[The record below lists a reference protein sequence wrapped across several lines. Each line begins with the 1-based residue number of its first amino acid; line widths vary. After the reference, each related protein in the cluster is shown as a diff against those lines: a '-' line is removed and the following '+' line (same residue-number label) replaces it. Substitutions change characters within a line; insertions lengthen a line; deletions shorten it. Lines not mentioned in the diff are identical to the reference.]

1 MIQNKLI
8 FTLIIIFFSISKEE
22 FTSYDF
28 LKTDDTQIKNNHG
41 KGNCVYLRGTNLGNL
56 FVQENWMS
64 STNEKDQKTINEKL
78 TKRFGKNF
86 KDNLI
91 SFYENNYF
99 TLSDF
104 DKLKEMGM
112 SVIRVPFTY
121 MNLYD
126 KTIDNKWI
134 LKKNAFEKLDWIVR
148 ESSKRGIYVILDLH
162 GAFGS
167 QNGQDHSGELI
178 DNIKDVTFY
187 KNTELKKLTLD
198 LWKEVAI
205 HYKNN
210 PAIAGYDILNE
221 PSEKAGITTDYHF
234 EFYNEIYQVIRKIDY
249 DHIII
254 MESCWTVLNLPNPKK
269 YNWKNVVYE
278 YHHYIWNS
286 QDSAIGQI
294 IATKALIESIKL
306 ANYNVPTYIGEFT
319 CFTSN
324 DAWKSVLELFNL
336 NGYHYTSWSF
346 KSNNMGTWGIFNQ
359 KGTLKVNINSHSLK
373 DIKSIWSYNNI
384 GTGKKSSN
392 NMVYDKLKEAFPGT
406 IYFLKYY
413 LIDKDYIKLKSGI
426 TNKYVC
432 ADNYGESNLIAN
444 RDSTGNWE
452 HFLFYNNSDGTISIQ
467 ARANNK
473 FLCTVF
479 DHNNKKNPIIA
490 RSNHIQDWEKFYVEN
505 INNGKIAFRTFI
517 NNKYIQVN
525 PYDKQLYALGEKIGT
540 WEEFFKE

>member
-1 MIQNKLI
+1 MIQNKL
-8 FTLIIIFFSISKEE
+8 FLTLIIIFFSISKEE

-41 KGNCVYLRGTNLGNL
+41 NGNCVYLRGTNLGNL

-78 TKRFGKNF
+78 TKRFGKKL

-392 NMVYDKLKEAFPGT
+392 NMVYDRLKEAFPGT

-467 ARANNK
+467 SRANNK
-473 FLCTVF
+473 FLCAVF
-479 DHNNKKNPIIA
+479 DDNNKKNPIIA

>member
-1 MIQNKLI
+1 MIQNKL
-8 FTLIIIFFSISKEE
+8 FLTLIIIFFSISKEE

-41 KGNCVYLRGTNLGNL
+41 NGNCVYLRGTNLGNL

-78 TKRFGKNF
+78 TKRFGKKL

-392 NMVYDKLKEAFPGT
+392 NMVYDRLKEAFPGT
-406 IYFLKYY
+406 IFFLKYY

-473 FLCTVF
+473 FLCAVF
-479 DHNNKKNPIIA
+479 DDNNKKNPIIA

>member
-1 MIQNKLI
+1 MIQNKL
-8 FTLIIIFFSISKEE
+8 FLTLIIIFFSISKEE

-41 KGNCVYLRGTNLGNL
+41 NGNCVYLRGTNLGNL

-78 TKRFGKNF
+78 TKRFGKKL

-205 HYKNN
+205 HYNNN

-392 NMVYDKLKEAFPGT
+392 NMVYDRLKEAFPGT

-467 ARANNK
+467 SRANNK
-473 FLCTVF
+473 FLCAVF
-479 DHNNKKNPIIA
+479 DDNNKKNPIIA

>member
-1 MIQNKLI
+1 MIQNKL
-8 FTLIIIFFSISKEE
+8 FLTLIIIFFSISKEE

-41 KGNCVYLRGTNLGNL
+41 NGNCVYLRGTNLGNL

-78 TKRFGKNF
+78 TKRFGKKL

-392 NMVYDKLKEAFPGT
+392 NMVYDRLKEAFPGT

-473 FLCTVF
+473 FLCAVF
-479 DHNNKKNPIIA
+479 DDNNKKNPIIA

>member
-1 MIQNKLI
+1 MIQNKL
-8 FTLIIIFFSISKEE
+8 FLTLIIIFFSISKEE

-41 KGNCVYLRGTNLGNL
+41 NGNCVYLRGTNLGNL

-78 TKRFGKNF
+78 TKRFGKKI

-392 NMVYDKLKEAFPGT
+392 NMVYDRLKEAFPGT

-467 ARANNK
+467 SRANNK
-473 FLCTVF
+473 FLCAVF

>member
-1 MIQNKLI
+1 MIQNKL
-8 FTLIIIFFSISKEE
+8 FLTLIIIFFSISKEE

-41 KGNCVYLRGTNLGNL
+41 NGNCVYLRGTNLGNL

-78 TKRFGKNF
+78 TKRFGKKL

-104 DKLKEMGM
+104 DILKEMGM

-392 NMVYDKLKEAFPGT
+392 NMVYDRLKEAFPGT

-473 FLCTVF
+473 FLCAVF
-479 DHNNKKNPIIA
+479 DDNNKKNPIIA

>member
-41 KGNCVYLRGTNLGNL
+41 NGNCVYLRGTNLGNL

-78 TKRFGKNF
+78 TKRFGKKL

-392 NMVYDKLKEAFPGT
+392 NMVYDRLKEAFPGT

-467 ARANNK
+467 SRANNK
-473 FLCTVF
+473 FLCAVF
-479 DHNNKKNPIIA
+479 DDNNKKNPIIA

>member
-1 MIQNKLI
+1 MIQNKL
-8 FTLIIIFFSISKEE
+8 FLTLIIIFFSISKEE

-41 KGNCVYLRGTNLGNL
+41 NGNCVYLRGTNLGNL

-78 TKRFGKNF
+78 TKRFGKKL

-392 NMVYDKLKEAFPGT
+392 NMVYDRLKEAFPGT

-467 ARANNK
+467 SRANNK
-473 FLCTVF
+473 FLCAVF

>member
-1 MIQNKLI
+1 MIQNKL
-8 FTLIIIFFSISKEE
+8 FLTLIIIFFSISKEE

-41 KGNCVYLRGTNLGNL
+41 NGNCVYLRGTNLGNL

-78 TKRFGKNF
+78 TKRFGKKL

-126 KTIDNKWI
+126 KINNNWI
-134 LKKNAFEKLDWIVR
+134 LKSNAFEKLDWIV
-148 ESSKRGIYVILDLH
+148 EEASKRGIYIILDLH

-187 KNTELKKLTLD
+187 KNSELKKLTLD
-198 LWKEVAI
+198 LWKEVAT

-392 NMVYDKLKEAFPGT
+392 NMVYDRLKEAFPGT

-413 LIDKDYIKLKSGI
+413 LIEII
-426 TNKYVC
+426 
-432 ADNYGESNLIAN
+432 
-444 RDSTGNWE
+444 
-452 HFLFYNNSDGTISIQ
+452 FL
-467 ARANNK
+467 
-473 FLCTVF
+473 LL
-479 DHNNKKNPIIA
+479 H
-490 RSNHIQDWEKFYVEN
+490 
-505 INNGKIAFRTFI
+505 
-517 NNKYIQVN
+517 
-525 PYDKQLYALGEKIGT
+525 
-540 WEEFFKE
+540 

>member
-1 MIQNKLI
+1 MIQNKL
-8 FTLIIIFFSISKEE
+8 FLTLIIIFFSISKEE

-41 KGNCVYLRGTNLGNL
+41 NGNCVYLRGTNLGNL

-78 TKRFGKNF
+78 TKRFGKKL

-205 HYKNN
+205 HYNNN

-392 NMVYDKLKEAFPGT
+392 NMVYDRLKEAFPGT
-406 IYFLKYY
+406 IFFLKYY
-413 LIDKDYIKLKSGI
+413 LIDKNYIKLKSGI

-467 ARANNK
+467 SRANNK
-473 FLCTVF
+473 FLCAVF

>member
-1 MIQNKLI
+1 MIQNKL
-8 FTLIIIFFSISKEE
+8 FLTLIIIFFSISKEE

-41 KGNCVYLRGTNLGNL
+41 NGNCVYLRGTNLGNL

-78 TKRFGKNF
+78 TKRFGKKL

-104 DKLKEMGM
+104 DKLKELGM

-392 NMVYDKLKEAFPGT
+392 NMVYDRLKEAFPGT

-467 ARANNK
+467 SRANNK
-473 FLCTVF
+473 FLCAVF
-479 DHNNKKNPIIA
+479 DDNNKKNPIIA

>member
-1 MIQNKLI
+1 MIQNKL
-8 FTLIIIFFSISKEE
+8 FLTLIIIFFSISKEE

-41 KGNCVYLRGTNLGNL
+41 NGNCVYLRGTNLGNL

-78 TKRFGKNF
+78 TKRFGKKF

-205 HYKNN
+205 HYNNN

-392 NMVYDKLKEAFPGT
+392 NMVYDRLKEAFPGT
-406 IYFLKYY
+406 IFFLKYY
-413 LIDKDYIKLKSGI
+413 LIDKNYIKLKSGI

-473 FLCTVF
+473 FLCAVF

>member
-1 MIQNKLI
+1 MIQNKL
-8 FTLIIIFFSISKEE
+8 FLTLIIIFFSISKEE

-41 KGNCVYLRGTNLGNL
+41 NGNCVYLRGTNLGNL

-78 TKRFGKNF
+78 TKRFGKKL

-392 NMVYDKLKEAFPGT
+392 NMVYDRLKEAFPGT
-406 IYFLKYY
+406 IYFLKYS

-473 FLCTVF
+473 FLCAVF
-479 DHNNKKNPIIA
+479 DDNNKKNPIIA

>member
-1 MIQNKLI
+1 MIQNKL
-8 FTLIIIFFSISKEE
+8 FLTLIIIFFSISKEE

-41 KGNCVYLRGTNLGNL
+41 NGNCVYLRGTNLGNL

-78 TKRFGKNF
+78 TKRFGKKL

-205 HYKNN
+205 HYNNN

-467 ARANNK
+467 SRANNK
-473 FLCTVF
+473 FLCAVF
-479 DHNNKKNPIIA
+479 DDNNKKNPIIA

>member
-1 MIQNKLI
+1 MIQNKL
-8 FTLIIIFFSISKEE
+8 FLTLIIIFFSISKEE

-41 KGNCVYLRGTNLGNL
+41 NGNCVYLRGTNLGNL

-78 TKRFGKNF
+78 TKRFGKKL

-205 HYKNN
+205 HYNNN

-392 NMVYDKLKEAFPGT
+392 NMVYDRLKEAFPGT
-406 IYFLKYY
+406 IFFLKYY

-467 ARANNK
+467 SRANNK
-473 FLCTVF
+473 FLCAVF
-479 DHNNKKNPIIA
+479 DDNNKKNPIIA

>member
-1 MIQNKLI
+1 MIQNKL
-8 FTLIIIFFSISKEE
+8 FLTLIIIFFSISKEE

-28 LKTDDTQIKNNHG
+28 LKTDDTQIKNNYG
-41 KGNCVYLRGTNLGNL
+41 NGNCVYLRGTNLGNL

-78 TKRFGKNF
+78 TKRFGKKL

-392 NMVYDKLKEAFPGT
+392 NMVYDRLKEAFPGT

-467 ARANNK
+467 SRANNK
-473 FLCTVF
+473 FLCAVF
-479 DHNNKKNPIIA
+479 DDNNKKNPIIA

>member
-1 MIQNKLI
+1 MIQNKL
-8 FTLIIIFFSISKEE
+8 FLTLIIIFFSISKEE

-41 KGNCVYLRGTNLGNL
+41 NGNCVYLRGTNLGNL

-78 TKRFGKNF
+78 TKRFGKKF

-392 NMVYDKLKEAFPGT
+392 NMVYDRLKEAFPGT

-467 ARANNK
+467 SRANNK
-473 FLCTVF
+473 FLCAVF

>member
-1 MIQNKLI
+1 MIQNKL
-8 FTLIIIFFSISKEE
+8 FLTLIIIFFSISKEE

-41 KGNCVYLRGTNLGNL
+41 NGNCVYLRGTNLGNL

-78 TKRFGKNF
+78 TKRFGKKL

-392 NMVYDKLKEAFPGT
+392 NMVYDRLKEAFPGT

-452 HFLFYNNSDGTISIQ
+452 HFLFYNNNDGTISIQ
-467 ARANNK
+467 SRANNK
-473 FLCTVF
+473 FLCAVF

>member
-1 MIQNKLI
+1 MIQNKL
-8 FTLIIIFFSISKEE
+8 FLTLIIIFFSISKEE

-41 KGNCVYLRGTNLGNL
+41 NGNCVYLRGTNLGNL

-78 TKRFGKNF
+78 TKRFGKKL

-392 NMVYDKLKEAFPGT
+392 NMVYDRLKEAFPGT

-452 HFLFYNNSDGTISIQ
+452 HFLFYNNNDGTISIQ
-467 ARANNK
+467 SRANNK
-473 FLCTVF
+473 FLCAVF
-479 DHNNKKNPIIA
+479 DDNNKKNPIIA